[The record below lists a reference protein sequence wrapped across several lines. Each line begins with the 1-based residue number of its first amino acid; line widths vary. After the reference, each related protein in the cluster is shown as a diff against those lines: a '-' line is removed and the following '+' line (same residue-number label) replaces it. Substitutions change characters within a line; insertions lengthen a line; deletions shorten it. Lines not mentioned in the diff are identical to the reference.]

1 MTRLFAGVA
10 GAALWFA
17 ALALL
22 LRQCRKPRGILGR
35 LSIRSMN
42 VRHAGV
48 TNWGL
53 EAVTIGSR
61 FAILDVGCGG
71 GRTVQ
76 TLATLAPEG
85 KVFGIDYSAAS
96 AAAARRNNAGL
107 IRAGRVEI
115 QQAGVSRLP
124 FGDATFDLVTAVET
138 HYYWP
143 NPVADLREIRRVLK
157 PGGALIVIAETYAGQ
172 RFTRVVMVVMMLLG
186 ARYLTIDQHRAL
198 LAEAGFTDVS
208 VEAEPTKGWIRVIGL
223 RAPM

>member
-1 MTRLFAGVA
+1 
-10 GAALWFA
+10 
-17 ALALL
+17 
-22 LRQCRKPRGILGR
+22 
-35 LSIRSMN
+35 MN

-85 KVFGIDYSAAS
+85 KVFGVDYSAAS
-96 AAAARRNNAGL
+96 AAVARRSNAEL

-115 QQAGVSRLP
+115 QQAIVSQLP
-124 FGDATFDLVTAVET
+124 FSDETFDLVTAVET

-198 LAEAGFTDVS
+198 FAEAGFTDVS
-208 VEAEPTKGWIRVIGL
+208 VEAEPKKGWIRVIGL